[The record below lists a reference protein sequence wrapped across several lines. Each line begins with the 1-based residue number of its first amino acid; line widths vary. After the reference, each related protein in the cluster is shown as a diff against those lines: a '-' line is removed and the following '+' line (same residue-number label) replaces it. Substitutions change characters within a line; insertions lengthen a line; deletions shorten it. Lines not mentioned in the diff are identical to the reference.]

1 MLPLKIFLEKKKNLS
16 LVPSSNRKMLS
27 QFRLCILNIFP
38 QISPT
43 ETFYKKFFFFF
54 FLGCCTKS
62 TELSL
67 FSNITYIPTDYLETD
82 YPVYKFSRCLT
93 SFFLQFFL
101 FFKWVNSY
109 ATTLRMQLKWSIHFE
124 VQIDHTENIN

>member
-1 MLPLKIFLEKKKNLS
+1 MS

-27 QFRLCILNIFP
+27 QFRLHNPTNKSNRSIL
-38 QISPT
+38 Q
-43 ETFYKKFFFFF
+43 KVFFFFS
-54 FLGCCTKS
+54 LGCSTKS

-67 FSNITYIPTDYLETD
+67 FSNITYIHTDYLETD
-82 YPVYKFSRCLT
+82 YPVYGFSRCLT

-101 FFKWVNSY
+101 FFKRVNSY

-124 VQIDHTENIN
+124 GQTDHTENIN